1 MFSKIKGKWSGK
13 TFHLHKQIGQGA
25 NGTVYLAEYKGI
37 PVALKKGSSTVQM
50 QMEVNRIQQLSKAQD
65 SPLESYF
72 ILTDD
77 EEANG
82 ATNPFYVMR
91 FVDGP
96 TLDEPGKRYS
106 SAAIYK
112 IGKQMLEWLCFFHK
126 QGYAFGDLKPENV
139 ILTKDGR
146 IHVIDYGGVTPFGNA
161 IKEYT
166 TLFDRAAWGAGT
178 RVADRQYDLFA
189 FVMVTI
195 VLAFG
200 GVPKVREHRVHRLC
214 DIIHKNP
221 SLAPWRTLL
230 KDLLRGQ
237 VETAEMAL
245 ARWRDAY
252 IKHHSTAF
260 AGDYG
265 DRSGKMISWIPRMFG
280 ASLLLCVVSLWV
292 AWGG

>member
-1 MFSKIKGKWSGK
+1 MFSKMKGKWSGK
-13 TFHLHKQIGQGA
+13 TFHLHKQIGEGA
-25 NGTVYLAEYKGI
+25 NGRVYLAEYKGI

-50 QMEVNRIQQLSKAQD
+50 QLEVNRIQQLSKAQD

-77 EEANG
+77 EEING
-82 ATNPFYVMR
+82 TTNPFYVMR

-96 TLDEPGKRYS
+96 TLDESGKRYS
-106 SAAIYK
+106 SADIYR

-126 QGYAFGDLKPENV
+126 QGYAFGDLKPGNV
-139 ILTKDGR
+139 ILARDGK
-146 IHVIDYGGVTPFGNA
+146 IHVIDYGGMTPFGNA

-166 TLFDRAAWGAGT
+166 TLFDRAAWGAGS

-189 FVMVTI
+189 YAMVMI

-200 GVPKVREHRVHRLC
+200 GVPKVKQHRVHRLC
-214 DIIHKNP
+214 DIIHSNP
-221 SLAPWRTLL
+221 SLAPWCTLL

-237 VETAEMAL
+237 VETAEHAL
-245 ARWRDAY
+245 NRWRDGY
-252 IKHHSTAF
+252 INNQSTSLARDDGGRPNKI
-260 AGDYG
+260 A
-265 DRSGKMISWIPRMFG
+265 SWIPGMFG
-280 ASLLLCVVSLWV
+280 ASFLLCVVSLWV